1 MKLGAA
7 IAEIMKREGIE
18 ILCGYPVNHLIE
30 YAANADIRPVMVRQ
44 ERIGVHM
51 ADAISRV
58 TSGQSIGAFC
68 MQHGPGA
75 ENAMGGVAQCY
86 GELVPVLVLPMGY
99 ARRLANIDPNFNS
112 SQAMKAFSKSSEPI
126 NIAAEVCNIFRRAFT
141 KLKNG
146 RGGPVIVEIPADMWN
161 EEVAEPLNY
170 TPVLRTRY
178 GADPVHVKEAA
189 ALLVAAK
196 RPVIYAG
203 QGVHYAKAWP
213 QLRRLAERLAIP
225 VTTSLGGKSS
235 FPETHP
241 LSLGSGGLAV
251 PRAVP
256 KFLGEADVI
265 FGIGCSFTET
275 SFGIAMPKGKT
286 IIHSTL
292 DPNHLNKDVE
302 AKIGLVGDA
311 GLVLDAL
318 LEQIGKSVTSDR
330 DATAVAAEIAASHK
344 EWLAKWMPKLT
355 HNDAPLN
362 PYRVLWDLQ
371 HTVDINNT
379 IITHDAGS
387 PRDQLSPFWKSVEPL
402 SYIGWGKTTQLGYGL
417 GLAMGAKLAKPDK
430 LCINVWGDAAIGF
443 TGMDFE
449 TAVRERIPIMSIL
462 FEQFLDGDRTEG
474 DADLDREIPLHR
486 HFRRLRGDG
495 ARLRWLWRAGDQA
508 GRHHPR
514 HPARHCEDQG
524 RHPGAAGVH
533 YQQGNRGIAAG
544 DVNSSNR
551 KPITDAARYDP
562 GDWPRQPEKPR
573 APRIVSADV
582 RADDRRRRRQCHFQ
596 YRQHSRRRAAAGC
609 RRAGGNPDYR
619 LPGRRL

>member
-30 YAANADIRPVMVRQ
+30 YAAAADIRPVMVRQ

-51 ADAISRV
+51 ADAISRLS
-58 TSGQSIGAFC
+58 SGHSIGAFC

-86 GELVPVLVLPMGY
+86 GESVPVLVLPMGY
-99 ARRLANIDPNFNS
+99 PRRLAQVDPNFS
-112 SQAMKAFSKSSEPI
+112 STHAMRMFAKSSEQI
-126 NIAAEVCNIFRRAFT
+126 WQAAEVCNIFRRAFT

-146 RGGPVIVEIPADMWN
+146 RGGPVIVEIPADSWN
-161 EEVAEPLNY
+161 DEVAEPLNY

-178 GADPVHVKEAA
+178 GADPADIKKAA
-189 ALLVAAK
+189 ELLINAK
-196 RPVIYAG
+196 RPVMYAG

-213 QLRRLAERLAIP
+213 QLKKLAERLAMP

-256 KFLGEADVI
+256 KFLAEADVI

-275 SFGIAMPKGKT
+275 NFGIAMPKGKT

-292 DPNHLNKDVE
+292 DPAHLNKDVE
-302 AKIGLVGDA
+302 ARVGLVGDA
-311 GLVLDAL
+311 ALVLDAL
-318 LEQIGKSVTSDR
+318 LEEIGKTVKVDR
-330 DATAVAAEIAASHK
+330 DAKAVAAEIAASHE

-371 HTVDINNT
+371 KTVDIKNT

-417 GLAMGAKLAKPDK
+417 GLAMGAKLARPDK

-462 FEQFLDGDRTEG
+462 LNNFSMAIELKVMPISTEKYRSTDISGDY
-474 DADLDREIPLHR
+474 AAM
-486 HFRRLRGDG
+486 
-495 ARLRWLWRAGDQA
+495 ARAFGGYGERVTKPEDIV
-508 GRHHPR
+508 
-514 HPARHCEDQG
+514 PAIQ
-524 RHPGAAGVH
+524 
-533 YQQGNRGIAAG
+533 RGIQKTKEG
-544 DVNSSNR
+544 V
-551 KPITDAARYDP
+551 PVLLEFITSKEVEVSRP
-562 GDWPRQPEKPR
+562 GT
-573 APRIVSADV
+573 
-582 RADDRRRRRQCHFQ
+582 
-596 YRQHSRRRAAAGC
+596 
-609 RRAGGNPDYR
+609 
-619 LPGRRL
+619 